1 MPTYPVVNK
10 VTGKKKE
17 LRMSMMEY
25 SKWKDDNPDWDK
37 DWSAGVAGVAEVG
50 EWKTKVDGGFK
61 DVLTN
66 IKNHHPGA
74 TFEV

>member
-10 VTGKKKE
+10 VTGEKQTLHMTMKD
-17 LRMSMMEY
+17 Y
-25 SKWKDDNPDWDK
+25 CTWKDDNPDWDK
-37 DWSAGVAGVAEVG
+37 DWSAGCAYVAEVG
-50 EWKTKVDGGFK
+50 EWKNKVDGGFK

-66 IKNHHPGA
+66 IKNHQIVA

>member
-1 MPTYPVVNK
+1 MPTYPVINK
-10 VTGKKKE
+10 VTGEQKE
-17 LRMSMMEY
+17 LHMTM
-25 SKWKDDNPDWDK
+25 KDYCDWRDENPDWDK
-37 DWSAGVAGVAEVG
+37 DWMAGCAGIGEIG

-66 IKNHHPGA
+66 IKNHHPRA